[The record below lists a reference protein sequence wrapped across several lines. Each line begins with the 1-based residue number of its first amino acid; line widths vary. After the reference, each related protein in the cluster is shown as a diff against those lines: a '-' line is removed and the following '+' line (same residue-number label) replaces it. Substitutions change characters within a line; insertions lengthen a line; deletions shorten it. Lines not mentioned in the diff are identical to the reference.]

1 MCEANGVPNRELV
14 DVECDPN
21 PEPPS
26 VVCDMPESAVERETA
41 LPDLDALTLVF
52 LAVEPPAVAPERE
65 AIAVLPV
72 PRPAIE
78 LPEFRAALDAPPL
91 LPPNECH

>member
-1 MCEANGVPNRELV
+1 ML
-14 DVECDPN
+14 
-21 PEPPS
+21 
-26 VVCDMPESAVERETA
+26 ESAVERETA
-41 LPDLDALTLVF
+41 LPDLDALTLVL
-52 LAVEPPAVAPERE
+52 LAVEPPAAAPERD

-78 LPEFRAALDAPPL
+78 LPELRAALDAPPL

>member
-1 MCEANGVPNRELV
+1 M
-14 DVECDPN
+14 
-21 PEPPS
+21 
-26 VVCDMPESAVERETA
+26 CDMPESAVDRETA
-41 LPDLDALTLVF
+41 LPDLDPLTLAF
-52 LAVEPPAVAPERE
+52 LAVEPLAVAPERD

-78 LPEFRAALDAPPL
+78 LPGFRAAPDVPPL